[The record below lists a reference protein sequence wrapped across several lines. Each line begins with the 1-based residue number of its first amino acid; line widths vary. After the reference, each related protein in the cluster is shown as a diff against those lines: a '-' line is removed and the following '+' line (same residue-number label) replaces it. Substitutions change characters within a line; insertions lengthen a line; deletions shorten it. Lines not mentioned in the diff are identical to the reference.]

1 MRDKIPGLLVL
12 AAAFVLAACVGLALS
27 MSFDDGSAPV
37 ADALKP
43 AEIAAALPP
52 EPEPT
57 LPVAGMSAL
66 RSRPPVKPAP
76 KVRHR
81 ARRHHAERVHRVVA
95 VRHPVAV
102 VAAAAPKVVVAPA
115 PKPKPAPAAVVV
127 APKPVAAP
135 AAPKPKPAPARA
147 PVVFDDSA

>member
-66 RSRPPVKPAP
+66 RARPPVKPLG

-81 ARRHHAERVHRVVA
+81 ARRHRQRVRRVV
-95 VRHPVAV
+95 VRRPVA
-102 VAAAAPKVVVAPA
+102 VAAAAPKVVVTPAPA
-115 PKPKPAPAAVVV
+115 PEPAPVVVAPKPAPAAQ
-127 APKPVAAP
+127 PE
-135 AAPKPKPAPARA
+135 PKPAPAKA

>member
-1 MRDKIPGLLVL
+1 MRAKIPGLLVL
-12 AAAFVLAACVGLALS
+12 AAAFVLAACVGLAIS

-66 RSRPPVKPAP
+66 RGRPPVKPLP

-81 ARRHHAERVHRVVA
+81 ARRHHQRVRRVV
-95 VRHPVAV
+95 VQPPVAV
-102 VAAAAPKVVVAPA
+102 VAAAPKVVVTPA
-115 PKPKPAPAAVVV
+115 PKPAPVVVAPKPPPAPQPQSKPKPAPA
-127 APKPVAAP
+127 K
-135 AAPKPKPAPARA
+135 A